1 MPLASIPSPPRS
13 VWHLGPLPF
22 RAQALCVVAGIA
34 AAIWIADRRY
44 RRAGGPRGVM
54 LDVAAWAVP
63 AGLLPA
69 AIGALLGQPHGG
81 WQAVRTWDAML
92 GFPGALAFGILA
104 AWLACRHLRPERP
117 ARPRGSG
124 RSGRSKPAERKAPA
138 PATVAAAPAAAT
150 AASPP
155 LTLDPAVKPAR
166 VAVLTGGGRRLR
178 FGPVAAAA
186 APAIAFGQAV
196 VAIGSWFSQQGYG
209 RPSALPWAVTISPA
223 HRPAGY
229 ENFATFQPIFL
240 YQALW
245 AVAAGVAIAVA
256 TRRLALRGDRALAL
270 YAAAYA
276 AGGFALFWLGIG
288 HLPVVLGLR
297 AGELGDAAVFVGATV
312 YLVRTRP
319 TRIKAFQA
327 AHKPALES
335 DSPVM

>member
-1 MPLASIPSPPRS
+1 
-13 VWHLGPLPF
+13 
-22 RAQALCVVAGIA
+22 
-34 AAIWIADRRY
+34 
-44 RRAGGPRGVM
+44 
-54 LDVAAWAVP
+54 
-63 AGLLPA
+63 
-69 AIGALLGQPHGG
+69 
-81 WQAVRTWDAML
+81 
-92 GFPGALAFGILA
+92 
-104 AWLACRHLRPERP
+104 
-117 ARPRGSG
+117 
-124 RSGRSKPAERKAPA
+124 
-138 PATVAAAPAAAT
+138 
-150 AASPP
+150 
-155 LTLDPAVKPAR
+155 

-196 VAIGSWFSQQGYG
+196 AAIGNWFSQQGYG
-209 RPSALPWAVTISPA
+209 RPSALPWAVTIAPA

-245 AVAAGVAIAVA
+245 AVAAGVAVAVA

-319 TRIKAFQA
+319 TRIKPFQA
-327 AHKPALES
+327 SHKPALES